1 MNAVDALRH
10 EFLTDVAEAAE
21 RTARGHGIDPAVA
34 EQVGCAVADM
44 LCAEYPGIRIYIA
57 ADLGYKLAP
66 RDREIC
72 LLRSEGKSLP
82 WLAKEFGLS
91 EERIRQ
97 IIKRRDVRDPDF
109 GQGKLFEEPTAGQ

>member
-1 MNAVDALRH
+1 MNTVDALRH

-21 RTARGHGIDPAVA
+21 RTALDHGIDPAVA
-34 EQVGCAVADM
+34 EQIGCAVADM
-44 LCAEYPGIRIYIA
+44 MCAEYPGIRIYIA
-57 ADLGYKLAP
+57 LDMGYRLAP

-72 LLRSEGKSLP
+72 LLRAEGKTIP
-82 WLAKEFGLS
+82 ELAKQFSLS

-109 GQGKLFEEPTAGQ
+109 GQGKLFEEAAAGR